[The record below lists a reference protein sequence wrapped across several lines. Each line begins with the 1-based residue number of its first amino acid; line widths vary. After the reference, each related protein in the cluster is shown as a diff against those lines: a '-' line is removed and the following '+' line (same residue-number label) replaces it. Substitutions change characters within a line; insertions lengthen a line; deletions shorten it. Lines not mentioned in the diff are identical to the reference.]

1 MVSSRPRLVATSQE
15 TRFHINEDA
24 SLSDIHVKDIDL
36 AVVSPVDHDSLST
49 SARKSSKSKSTSLE
63 ILSHADLK
71 LKQSTCYGLIG
82 RNGAGKST
90 LLRAINE
97 QAIPGMPE
105 RLRIACLQ
113 QTDQD
118 VVDSS
123 SQVEELQSLPVLEHV
138 AQNDPYRLQLLQDLL
153 LLQGSTEASEAL
165 DTLEQVRR
173 YRRYQQVKFEIDL
186 AKYRREAELRSGGRG
201 AQAKKELLAA
211 EAKAVHITQTETYRL
226 DIGDTIEAITEADS
240 EIQQATKLI
249 ADIQDK
255 LAVITT
261 GEREAQARKTL
272 KGLGFDE
279 IMMQK
284 PVNKLSGGWHMRCML
299 ATALLQTADLLILD
313 EPTNFLDLLGI
324 VWLQKHIESLQS
336 LGDKTIVIVSHDRDF
351 VDATCEEIIILRDKV
366 LSYFPGNIT
375 DYETDTRSRIKYL
388 TRMKDAQ
395 EKKTDRMKKSI
406 ADTVK
411 QGKRRGDDNALR
423 TAKSRTKKL
432 ENSTGL
438 MKSATGGR
446 FKLNRDRA
454 VYDDKKLAEIEIPT
468 LETSVSMLIPGATEL
483 RNAGALASLENA
495 TLKFKSADRPT
506 LSNINLV
513 IHAGDRIGIM
523 GLNGSGKS
531 TLIKV
536 LTQTLRPSSGIVTH
550 HPQLK
555 LGYYSQHA
563 VEDLQTLAKDDSSL
577 TAVSLMMRDAG
588 DTMTEQDARGLLGT
602 YGLSGRTASDVPVI
616 SLSGGQLVRLA
627 LARMVASHPN
637 LLVLDEISTHLDYHT
652 VTALADAL
660 EQYDGAVV
668 LVSHDRY
675 IKKRVAEG
683 MRDSADEDSDLE
695 SETSEGEQA
704 RRREVLLLKGGA
716 LRALQGGVSEFERSV
731 EKMAAKIAV

>member
-1 MVSSRPRLVATSQE
+1 MVSSRTRLAATSQE

-36 AVVSPVDHDSLST
+36 AVLSPADHDDSSN

-71 LKQSTCYGLIG
+71 LKRSTCYGLIG

-118 VVDSS
+118 VTEPT
-123 SQVEELQSLPVLEHV
+123 SQFEELQSLPVLEHG
-138 AQNDPYRLQLLQDLL
+138 AQNDPYRLQLLGDLQ
-153 LLQGSTEASEAL
+153 LLQGSTDASEPL
-165 DTLEQVRR
+165 DSLEQVRH
-173 YRRYQQVKFEIDL
+173 YRRYQQAKFEIDL

-201 AQAKKELLAA
+201 AQAKKGLLAA
-211 EAKAVHITQTETYRL
+211 EAKALQLLERL
-226 DIGDTIEAITEADS
+226 DIGDTIEAIPEADN

-255 LAVITT
+255 LAIITT
-261 GEREAQARKTL
+261 SDREAQARQTL

-336 LGDKTIVIVSHDRDF
+336 SSDKTIVIVSHDRDF

-375 DYETDTRSRIKYL
+375 DYETDIRSRIKYL

-411 QGKRRGDDNALR
+411 QGKKRGDDNALR

-483 RNAGALASLENA
+483 RNAGALASLENV
-495 TLKFKSADRPT
+495 TLKFKSADKPT

-513 IHAGDRIGIM
+513 IHSGDRIGIM

-536 LTQTLRPSSGIVTH
+536 LTQSLRPSSGIVTH

-563 VEDLQTLAKDDSSL
+563 VEDLQKLAKNDSSL

-588 DTMTEQDARGLLGT
+588 ETMTEQDARGLLGT
-602 YGLSGRTASDVPVI
+602 YGLSGRTASDVPVT

-637 LLVLDEISTHLDYHT
+637 LLVLDEISSHLDYHT
-652 VTALADAL
+652 ITALADAL

-675 IKKRVAEG
+675 MMKRVAEG
-683 MRDSADEDSDLE
+683 MRDPADADSDGQ
-695 SETSEGEQA
+695 SETSEEGEA
-704 RRREVLLLKGGA
+704 RRREVLLLKEGA
-716 LRALQGGVSEFERSV
+716 LRALEGGVSEFERSV
-731 EKMAAKIAV
+731 ERMAAKIAA